1 LPGCT
6 GTLIWKYR
14 ASSPASD
21 RDAISPLGQLG
32 REPLQ
37 TDVGKTD
44 RRHRAVQMRRPTWQN
59 GQRGKNPI
67 SVNFSGLCHHL
78 HCVIMAITTLSS
90 KDLHLFVYGVF
101 KRLEFR

>member
-1 LPGCT
+1 VVAM
-6 GTLIWKYR
+6 R
-14 ASSPASD
+14 
-21 RDAISPLGQLG
+21 QHLG

-37 TDVGKTD
+37 TDVEKTD
-44 RRHRAVQMRRPTWQN
+44 HRHRAAQMRRPAWQN